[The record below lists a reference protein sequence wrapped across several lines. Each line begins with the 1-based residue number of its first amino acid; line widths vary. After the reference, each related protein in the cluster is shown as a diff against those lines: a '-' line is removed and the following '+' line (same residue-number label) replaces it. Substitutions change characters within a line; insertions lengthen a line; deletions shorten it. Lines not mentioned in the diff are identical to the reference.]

1 MEETTQ
7 TYSLLETQKLDILEL
22 SALLLILASFFSII
36 NLRVLKLPMTIGL
49 MIMAIALSIVVLIL
63 GFFFP
68 TFMDLAY
75 SITVSFDFNFVLLNV
90 MLPFLLFA
98 GAMSINVHLLKK
110 DKITIL
116 VLASFGV
123 LFSTYVVGTLTFY
136 LINLP
141 IFGLAS
147 LNVSYIDCLLFGA
160 LIAPTDPIAV
170 LSIVKKMNLSPMT
183 ETRIA
188 GESLFNDG
196 IGVVVFLT
204 LLGMKTSGTEV
215 SIQAIGS
222 LFFTEVGGGIFLGA
236 LVGYLGLKLVK
247 DIENEHVELEVL
259 ITLSMVLLVS
269 VIANKYH
276 LSGPLGVVI
285 LGLYLNK
292 HVKEDSGNGQSELA
306 MGDYVYKFWHL
317 LDETLNAILF
327 ILVGLEIIL
336 LYESFN
342 LIYLLLSI
350 ITIAT
355 VVGARYIGVSI
366 PVVILSKFQKFEKN
380 TAKIITWGG
389 LRGGLSIALALNL
402 PETMGDA
409 KSLILILTYAVVL
422 FTILVQGL
430 TMQRIIKSN

>member
-236 LVGYLGLKLVK
+236 IVGYLGLKLVK

-402 PETMGDA
+402 PESMGDA